1 MHIAYLE
8 DNPTNVAL
16 VERII
21 RSTPHQLTCFSSAE
35 EAYEPLLA
43 GDFHLIFVDVEL
55 SGELNGLDL
64 VQKLREAG
72 LATPIIALTAYA
84 MVGDQE
90 RCLAAGCTGYLAK
103 PIAVPDLL
111 NLLETFAP

>member
-16 VERII
+16 VERIM
-21 RSTPHQLTCFSSAE
+21 RSTPHQLACFSSAE

-43 GDFHLIFVDVEL
+43 GNFHLIFVDIELAGEL
-55 SGELNGLDL
+55 SGLDL
-64 VQKLREAG
+64 VQQLRSAG

-111 NLLETFAP
+111 NLLATFIP